1 MRIATTLLIPAA
13 LIISASCSSSTSS
26 APKPAA
32 APARPPPRQPRG
44 AVPHQQAHP
53 PLVVV
58 ALGQPQERPPQERQP
73 LPVAAERL
81 HRRSRSN
88 SEPPA
93 PTRSPPRVP
102 CTSRK

>member
-32 APARPPPRQPRG
+32 APAPTAAPR
-44 AVPHQQAHP
+44 
-53 PLVVV
+53 LVVV